1 MNNDKTHNKNSVKK
15 QNRTQGRYV
24 MNHLPSITAPKFLT
38 PLLLGSLLL
47 TACGGGGGGGGGDVG
62 SGGVSVTPPPLD
74 CPSTEY
80 NAYLP
85 LAAGTAINYDNDTVS
100 GDVSCDVAMSNA
112 ENTDIYAIEYNFTGQ
127 SLTFYLSSTP
137 GTVEML
143 GLDGPIT
150 VALPDGQAAIN
161 NIRFDEPLE
170 IIGADGS
177 TGNPDIA
184 ASATVEGPLPVSIS
198 LVIAYT
204 KSQSNVVYNTTDI
217 GSYQFPAKRS
227 VLEITIVSA
236 TYTTFNSTVILG
248 VGLTSDLYLAESIGM
263 VRHSHVSPEAGIAI
277 SSDISSVSGL
287 PTPIWLD
294 YPGAATAPTSPLNS
308 YNFFIDGKIVT
319 ADEYSLVNASDL
331 NALSWLD
338 VVPDIGIDAYEI
350 RTSGSIDLETL
361 VLPYSVPVIFE
372 NAAGQ
377 QLYTSI
383 TLMD

>member
-1 MNNDKTHNKNSVKK
+1 
-15 QNRTQGRYV
+15 

-294 YPGAATAPTSPLNS
+294 YTSAATAPTSPLNS